1 MTVRIA
7 LVGDTMLGRG
17 VAERLQVVG
26 PEELV
31 APEVADL
38 LRAADLCVMNLEC
51 CVSARGEPW
60 PDPDKPF
67 FFRAPPVAV
76 QTLTHLGVD
85 AVTLANNHA
94 LDFGAT
100 ALRDTL
106 HLLRRAGIRT
116 TGAGD
121 DLRAARRPATLE
133 AGGLRVTVIG
143 VSDHPDDFAAGPHQ
157 PGIAWADLRRETPA
171 WLLELVA
178 SQDTDVVLVTPHW
191 GPNLTREPPRH
202 VRRVAD
208 ELLGVGATLVA
219 GHSAHV
225 FHGVALLDGPPR
237 ALLYDLGDF
246 LDDYARHPALRND
259 LGLVWEVTVDADRVE
274 AVAAVPIRLGFAR
287 TELATGDDR
296 TWVVDRLRAACDPF
310 GTHVEDAGS
319 RLVLEPYGRRASS

>member
-17 VAERLQVVG
+17 VAERLRSVG

-31 APEVADL
+31 APEVAAL

-51 CVSARGEPW
+51 CISDRGEPW

-76 QTLTHLGVD
+76 ETLTHLGVD

-94 LDFGAT
+94 LDFGAA

-143 VSDHPDDFAAGPHQ
+143 VSDHPDDFAAGPHR

-178 SQDTDVVLVTPHW
+178 TQEADVVLVTPHW
-191 GPNLTREPPRH
+191 GPNLTSQPPRH

-225 FHGVALLDGPPR
+225 FHGVALPDGPPR

-274 AVAAVPIRLGFAR
+274 AVEAVPVRLGFAR

-310 GTHVEDAGS
+310 GTHVEDTGS